1 MKKAST
7 RKTRAGKNVQMWATK
22 GKRQQRGGFLSLIIA
37 GLIALGVESSA
48 AAATAAV
55 VAPVVSAAT
64 TGAVSA
70 ASAYGVNKALG
81 GSKRRVRRVRRI
93 R

>member
-1 MKKAST
+1 MKKVSM
-7 RKTRAGKNVQMWATK
+7 KTRGGVKLSRWANK
-22 GKRQQRGGFLSLIIA
+22 GRKQQRGGFLSLIIA
-37 GLIALGVESSA
+37 GLIALGVEAST

-81 GSKRRVRRVRRI
+81 GSRTRVRRRVRRI